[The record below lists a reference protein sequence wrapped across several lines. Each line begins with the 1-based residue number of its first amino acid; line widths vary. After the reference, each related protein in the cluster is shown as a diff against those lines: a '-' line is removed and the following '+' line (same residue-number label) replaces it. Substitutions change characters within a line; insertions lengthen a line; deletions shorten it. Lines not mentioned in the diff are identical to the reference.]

1 MLFIHLL
8 IILVFLYFTFLII
21 HLLAN
26 GIPILPFYD
35 NPDDSELQDLTTY
48 LIKLAPYDDIA
59 KINSVVFKL
68 NDYHKF
74 MNPV

>member
-1 MLFIHLL
+1 MKC
-8 IILVFLYFTFLII
+8 T
-21 HLLAN
+21 AN

-35 NPDDSELQDLTTY
+35 NPDDTELNDLTTY
-48 LIKLAPYDDIA
+48 LIKLSAYDEIA
-59 KINSVVFKL
+59 KINSFVFKL